1 MMMKIE
7 KSIKVISFDVF
18 DTLVMRILN
27 PEDLYK
33 CIEKYLVNTKS
44 ERFKN
49 FAKNRVR
56 AERQLKN
63 KSDSYTLDEIYSGTE
78 YSLEE
83 QHELANVEREFEI
96 NNIVVKPEGKWIYR
110 EALDARKPIVCT
122 SDMYLDSKTIQTI
135 LHNCG
140 YDEITKIY
148 VSCENRR
155 TKRTGELFSVVCKD
169 LKIGYKELLH
179 IGDATRSDF
188 LIPIEKGIHAKKI
201 SKRNGI
207 RTKQE
212 YYYQLG
218 FSLFG
223 VLVYVFCRWI
233 HDQKD
238 NKNLIFLA
246 REGVFLSECYHE
258 LFPEDQFEI
267 LYVSREAVSKGV
279 ALTALKNK
287 NCRDVSEVLEF
298 QKRETVEKF
307 IKRIGADNAEIENKL
322 YNEKVKKEDSIK
334 EKLEEIL
341 QCFGD
346 NLMES
351 VSEYHEVFQKY
362 LCQVLKEENIFVDI
376 GWKGS
381 MQEMISQYLMRNQMD
396 YRISGLYMG
405 IMDTNEKK
413 GYWFNDNK
421 QICQYVLNFSGL
433 IEILFMPCH
442 GTTKGYKINDNGI
455 VVPILGESE
464 FSKESQKLIKEFQRG
479 VLEFITRNKKI
490 YKVYKEMN
498 HYERNIIKFGNDVG
512 KAEIENLGQLEFYDN
527 GKTMKLVE
535 KVSIWNPK
543 QFLGAFSESKWK
555 TAFLKRNIKIPLPYG
570 CIVAA
575 LRQIMENSTS
585 KRI

>member
-1 MMMKIE
+1 
-7 KSIKVISFDVF
+7 
-18 DTLVMRILN
+18 
-27 PEDLYK
+27 
-33 CIEKYLVNTKS
+33 
-44 ERFKN
+44 
-49 FAKNRVR
+49 
-56 AERQLKN
+56 
-63 KSDSYTLDEIYSGTE
+63 
-78 YSLEE
+78 
-83 QHELANVEREFEI
+83 
-96 NNIVVKPEGKWIYR
+96 
-110 EALDARKPIVCT
+110 
-122 SDMYLDSKTIQTI
+122 
-135 LHNCG
+135 
-140 YDEITKIY
+140 
-148 VSCENRR
+148 
-155 TKRTGELFSVVCKD
+155 
-169 LKIGYKELLH
+169 
-179 IGDATRSDF
+179 
-188 LIPIEKGIHAKKI
+188 
-201 SKRNGI
+201 
-207 RTKQE
+207 
-212 YYYQLG
+212 
-218 FSLFG
+218 
-223 VLVYVFCRWI
+223 
-233 HDQKD
+233 
-238 NKNLIFLA
+238 
-246 REGVFLSECYHE
+246 
-258 LFPEDQFEI
+258 
-267 LYVSREAVSKGV
+267 
-279 ALTALKNK
+279 
-287 NCRDVSEVLEF
+287 
-298 QKRETVEKF
+298 
-307 IKRIGADNAEIENKL
+307 
-322 YNEKVKKEDSIK
+322 
-334 EKLEEIL
+334 
-341 QCFGD
+341 
-346 NLMES
+346 MES

-405 IMDTNEKK
+405 IMNTNEKK

-543 QFLGAFSESKWK
+543 QFLVAFSESKWK

-575 LRQIMENSTS
+575 LRQTMENGTS